1 MKRIQL
7 TEAGSDFS
15 SYLTYLEQNGLLA
28 RIKEKVDTERD
39 IGDYMYTTSMN
50 NGPALL
56 FENVV
61 SADLGVKYE
70 IPLVG
75 ALICTRER
83 AAVAIGTP
91 ENEAINKC
99 ILAQQN
105 PIPPITLE
113 SDPINRKIFRG
124 EDIDLLKILP
134 VAKCSPSDGGKYI
147 GTAVVLSKDPKFGR
161 NVAISRH
168 QVIRKNRLGIESW
181 LPQHTAIFRSRAEER
196 GESLKV
202 TLALGC
208 APDITIASQFKPP
221 IGVDELG
228 FAGGLRGRPIK
239 LVKGKTIDNEF
250 PVTSH
255 IVIEGVIPKGESDHE
270 GPFGEY
276 TGYYGESFDDL
287 TVIDVTAVI
296 IREDIQPVF
305 YGSLPMPVENDVIK
319 EIPLESSILFSLRK
333 NCPEVQQ
340 VRCPW
345 YGGSDDFVIVQLK
358 KTFEDEGKV
367 AILGAFAATG
377 SRPKIVIV
385 VDDDVD
391 VFKDTEVLNAITYRM
406 QPGKDVTIV
415 RTQGN
420 PLDPSYLLKS
430 PEGATAIGFD
440 ATKPFGKE
448 YTKRIED
455 HRTTRL
461 IPKPVKERFD

>member
-1 MKRIQL
+1 MERVEQTK
-7 TEAGSDFS
+7 AGSDFQ
-15 SYLTYLEQNGLLA
+15 SYLAYLEQNGLLV
-28 RIKEKVDTERD
+28 RIREEVDTEKD
-39 IGDYMYTTSMN
+39 IGDYMYTTSMDG
-50 NGPALL
+50 GPALF
-56 FENVV
+56 FEKVV
-61 SADLGVKYE
+61 SKDLGIKYD

-83 AAVAIGTP
+83 AALAIGAK
-91 ENEAINKC
+91 EDEAVNKC
-99 ILAQQN
+99 IKAQQN
-105 PIPPITLE
+105 PIQPVVLGN
-113 SDPINRKIFRG
+113 DPIKRKIYRG
-124 EDIDLLKILP
+124 KDIDLLKILP

-147 GTAVVLSKDPKFGR
+147 GTAVALTKDPEFGR

-168 QVIRKNRLGIESW
+168 EVLGKSRLGIESW
-181 LPQHTAIFRSRAEER
+181 LPQHTAIFRTRAEER
-196 GESLKV
+196 GEGLKV

-221 IGVDELG
+221 VGVDELT
-228 FAGGLRGRPIK
+228 FAGGLRGEPIK

-250 PVTSH
+250 PLTSH
-255 IVIEGVIPKGESDHE
+255 IVIEGIIPKDERGHE

-276 TGYYGESFDDL
+276 TGYYGESYDDL

-319 EIPLESSILFSLRK
+319 EIPMESSILFSLRK
-333 NCPEVQQ
+333 NCPQVRQ

-358 KTFEDEGKV
+358 KTYEDEGKV
-367 AILGAFAATG
+367 AILGTFAATG

-391 VFKDTEVLNAITYRM
+391 IFKDTDILNAITYRM
-406 QPGKDVTIV
+406 QPGKDITIV

-420 PLDPSYLLKS
+420 PLDPSFLFKS
-430 PEGATAIGFD
+430 PEGGTVMGID
-440 ATKPFGKE
+440 ATKPLGKE

-455 HRTTRL
+455 HRTKRT
-461 IPKPVKERFD
+461 IPKPEKKTV